1 MSTTHQAI
9 TYNTRRA
16 MLERYLNNP
25 TDEEW
30 EHLKEALYR
39 EMQQHGFH
47 GGFPITSVA
56 REDLESQ
63 GFDASHVT
71 DDQMAEIADH
81 MQDAYCDDAFWV
93 ELDVIAEDMGI
104 PRTAEGTEEVGA

>member
-1 MSTTHQAI
+1 MYPHTKLI
-9 TYNTRRA
+9 
-16 MLERYLNNP
+16 LERYQKEP
-25 TDEEW
+25 TAENYED
-30 EHLKEALYR
+30 LKEALYR

-63 GFDASHVT
+63 GFDASNVT
-71 DDQMAEIADH
+71 DEQMAEIADK

-93 ELDVIAEDMGI
+93 ELETIADDLEI
-104 PRTAEGTEEVGA
+104 PRKADKK

>member
-1 MSTTHQAI
+1 MSTTHQDI
-9 TYNTRRA
+9 TYTTRHA
-16 MLERYLNNP
+16 MLERYLSNP
-25 TDEEW
+25 TDDEW
-30 EHLKEALYR
+30 EILKEALYR

-56 REDLESQ
+56 RGDLESQ

-93 ELDVIAEDMGI
+93 ELDVTADDMDI
-104 PRTAEGTEEVGA
+104 PRTAEGTEAVDA

>member
-1 MSTTHQAI
+1 MSTTHQD
-9 TYNTRRA
+9 TLYTTRHA
-16 MLERYLNNP
+16 MLERYLSNP
-25 TDEEW
+25 TDAEW

-39 EMQQHGFH
+39 DMQQRGFH

-56 REDLESQ
+56 RGDLESL
-63 GFDASHVT
+63 GFDASNVT

-93 ELDVIAEDMGI
+93 ELDVIADDMGI
-104 PRTAEGTEEVGA
+104 PRNDDGCE

>member
-1 MSTTHQAI
+1 MNTPQQDTTQ
-9 TYNTRRA
+9 TTRRA
-16 MLERYLNNP
+16 MLERYLSNP
-25 TDEEW
+25 TDTEW

-39 EMQQHGFH
+39 EMQQLGFN

-56 REDLESQ
+56 RGDLESQ
-63 GFDASHVT
+63 GFDASNVT

-93 ELDVIAEDMGI
+93 ELATIAEDMDI
-104 PRTAEGTEEVGA
+104 PRNDDGCE

>member
-1 MSTTHQAI
+1 MNTAQQDMS
-9 TYNTRRA
+9 NSTRRA
-16 MLERYLNNP
+16 MLERYLSNP
-25 TDEEW
+25 TDAEW

-39 EMQQHGFH
+39 EMQMHGFH

-56 REDLESQ
+56 RGDLESQ
-63 GFDASHVT
+63 CFGASHIT

-93 ELDVIAEDMGI
+93 ELDVIANDMG
-104 PRTAEGTEEVGA
+104 